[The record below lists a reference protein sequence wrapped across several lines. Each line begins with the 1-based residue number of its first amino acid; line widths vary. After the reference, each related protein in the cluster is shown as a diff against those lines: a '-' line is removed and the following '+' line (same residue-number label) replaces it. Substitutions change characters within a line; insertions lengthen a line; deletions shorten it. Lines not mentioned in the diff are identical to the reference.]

1 MMQSRELLKLYKSQK
16 YQELR
21 PLNTDGSVMLVR
33 EASSGTLL
41 VRRTLSKDQKKVM
54 DSLKDVNSVHI
65 PEIISISKISED
77 CFYAY
82 ERYIEGRTLHAVLME
97 AGRLDELTAV
107 NYMLQLCD
115 TLSLIHQRGIIHRDI
130 KPENILLTDEGV
142 LYLLDFDI
150 SRISHTEK
158 SRDTVI
164 MGTEGYA
171 APEQFGFR
179 QTDQR
184 ADIFSCGVL
193 LNTMLTGMLP
203 GKARDTGILLPK
215 PYEEIID
222 RCIHLEPA
230 LRYENILELQAAL
243 GNAISSRALRHTEM
257 QNLVSFH
264 DEEPLKNSKNT
275 KRNVSQLL
283 STVPGFRSGVLW
295 KKLVMSVF
303 YGAVLLMF
311 IFCLIISPSGKDH
324 PSPSYITASALMML
338 TVEIFCAGL
347 YVLCFD
353 IFHIQSFI
361 SLIHNRKNRLSRA
374 AGIAGAAIIWTLLCF
389 SALMLFAFVYGES

>member
-1 MMQSRELLKLYKSQK
+1 MMQSKELIKLYKSQK

-33 EASSGTLL
+33 EFSTGTLL
-41 VRRTLSKDQKKVM
+41 VRRTLSKAQKKVM
-54 DSLKDVNSVHI
+54 DALNDVNSVHI
-65 PEIISISKISED
+65 PEIVSFSKISDD

-82 ERYIEGRTLHAVLME
+82 EQYIEGRTLHALLME

-130 KPENILLTDEGV
+130 KPENILLSDEGV

-150 SRISHTEK
+150 SRIPHTEK

-203 GKARDTGILLPK
+203 GKARDTKTFVPK

-222 RCIHLEPA
+222 RCIHLEPS

-243 GNAISSRALRHTEM
+243 GKVLSARALRHTEM
-257 QNLVSFH
+257 KTLVSFQ
-264 DEEPLKNSKNT
+264 DEEAPENSKST
-275 KRNVSQLL
+275 KRNMTKLL

-311 IFCLIISPSGKDH
+311 IFLLIISPSGKGH
-324 PSPSYITASALMML
+324 PSTAYIIASMLMML
-338 TVEIFCAGL
+338 TVEIYLTGL
-347 YVLCFD
+347 YILCFN
-353 IFHIQSFI
+353 IFHVHSSI

-374 AGIAGAAIIWTLLCF
+374 AGAAVTAVIWTLLCF
-389 SALMLFAFVYGES
+389 SVMMLVAAIHEI